1 MFEIIV
7 NEKSYKIAY
16 NYETLANS
24 TAFDNKKSD
33 NIAVKIS
40 EIAELLLTG
49 MQIHHYNEF
58 PIETDSQ
65 RKKSLKKI
73 YALMDTYDEE
83 STEET
88 PKNVFDLSQKITD
101 ELKKK
106 GFFAGLI
113 RAEAEARAKLVQEVI
128 EAGKRNS

>member
-24 TAFDNKKSD
+24 TAFDNKKS
-33 NIAVKIS
+33 NNVSARIS

-49 MQIHHYNEF
+49 MQVYHYNDF

-65 RKKSLKKI
+65 KKKSLKKI
-73 YALMDTYDEE
+73 YALMETYEEE
-83 STEET
+83 STEEA
-88 PKNVFDLSQKITD
+88 PKNIFDLGEKMTD
-101 ELKKK
+101 ELMKK
-106 GFFAGLI
+106 GFFA
-113 RAEAEARAKLVQEVI
+113 RMRQAEAEARAKLVQEVI
-128 EAGKRNS
+128 EAGKKNN